1 VSGKTNERAS
11 GAGRMNK
18 PTPAMIKV
26 LREAKY
32 FGDLVER
39 DGWIYSWR
47 RDQPVCNKATA
58 LAMVERGWLNP
69 ARSKYQIT
77 NAGKLFGGEL

>member
-1 VSGKTNERAS
+1 MS
-11 GAGRMNK
+11 K
-18 PTPAMIKV
+18 PTAAMVRV
-26 LREAKY
+26 LREAKH

-47 RDQPVCNKATA
+47 SDQPVCNNTTA
-58 LAMVERGWLNP
+58 LTMVESGWLRP

-77 NAGKLFGGEL
+77 NAGKLFGL